1 MRATKLS
8 AIAALLCL
16 LAVSC
21 SNSNGSGAG
30 ASGSPSA
37 EASAEASGSAS
48 ASASPTSMTIGSDTA
63 NNHGEANVSGKNS
76 LSVEQDDFYFG
87 PTVIS
92 GTAGQK
98 LTIELENE
106 GSVTHNFTIDSLG
119 ISEDVPAG
127 SSKEVTVTF
136 PDSGFTEFY
145 CAFHRSQGMVGE
157 LTVS

>member
-1 MRATKLS
+1 MRATKLGV
-8 AIAALLCL
+8 IAAILCL

-21 SNSNGSGAG
+21 SNSNGSESAG
-30 ASGSPSA
+30 GSASP
-37 EASAEASGSAS
+37 EASGSMEAS

-63 NNHGEANVSGKNS
+63 NDHGEANVSGKNS
-76 LSVEQDDFYFG
+76 LSVEQDDFYFN

-106 GSVTHNFTIDSLG
+106 GTVTHNFTIDSLN
-119 ISEDVPAG
+119 INEDVPAG
-127 SSKEVTVTF
+127 SKMEVTVTF